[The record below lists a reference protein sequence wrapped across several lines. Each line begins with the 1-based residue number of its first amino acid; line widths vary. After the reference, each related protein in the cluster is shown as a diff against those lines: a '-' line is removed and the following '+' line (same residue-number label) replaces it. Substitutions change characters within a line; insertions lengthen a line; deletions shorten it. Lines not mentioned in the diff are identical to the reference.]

1 MKKRTDK
8 EILDDL
14 VAAVREYESLRDDE
28 WDFQDKH
35 GNSDFWDDWE
45 QKAHDELIDELAAS
59 YGKVKDLII
68 EATGDASITF

>member
-28 WDFQDKH
+28 WNFKDKH

-45 QKAHDELIDELAAS
+45 DKEHDELIEKLAAS

-68 EATGDASITF
+68 EATGDASITL